1 MTFKIGDYVTRNSY
15 NNDIVFV
22 IQDIKGDEAIL
33 KGFDLRLIANSPL
46 SDLVLCNEEARID
59 EFFEEAVKEDVLSL
73 KDRDDFFYLP
83 PRILHLDT
91 ECSLSK

>member
-1 MTFKIGDYVTRNSY
+1 MEFKIGDYVTRNSY

-22 IQDIKGDEAIL
+22 IVDIQDGEAIL
-33 KGFDLRLIANSPL
+33 KGYDLRLIANSPL
-46 SDLVLCNEEARID
+46 SDLVLCSDERKKDDFMEEL
-59 EFFEEAVKEDVLSL
+59 FKEDILDRV
-73 KDRDDFFYLP
+73 DRDEFFYLP